1 MKNFKTMF
9 FKVISLNFIFLLL
22 MSAYRFIFFVYYGKA
37 VDLHDFG
44 FDIIKAFYMGC
55 RFDLSVI
62 AWINVLPALLFCLLF
77 VIGGQSLFKRLITFL
92 KYYYTVFIG
101 ILLALFCIDF
111 YFYAYFQ
118 DHLNV
123 LVFGFIEDD
132 TIALIKTFYEN
143 YNLLLIGFW
152 IVVFFVIIFFI
163 SKIVL
168 KFKDYN
174 LRFPNIFVRI
184 LLSIALAFSIFLMIR
199 GSVGLHPIGVYSDI
213 SSNAFL
219 NQVAINCVFNLGKA
233 IEYKIEASKLKNI
246 ETGYENNIRQAFADF
261 LGKDVGMI
269 SEEKPE
275 ESLVFK
281 TSVNKKIENL
291 KPNVILIVMESF
303 SDYLIKYNSE
313 KFNVL
318 GSLKKHFDEDTIFH
332 NFSSAGTIT
341 IEAIEAMFLNIR
353 TRPNPINLSVSKYAY
368 KQYQFAGLVPYKQ
381 SGYETS
387 FIYGGCTSWR
397 NIGTFAL
404 NSGFDNALNCGMIK
418 KDSPG
423 GPWGV
428 YDEYLFD
435 LAFEVLSQSDN
446 NKFIYILTTTNH
458 PPYGLPNDY
467 KILPLE
473 IPDSLKRNISISNIK
488 KAQKRF
494 ATYQYSNE
502 MLGRFI
508 SKIKNSKY
516 GDNTIIAVTG
526 DHTSRTYRIEN
537 FLDSICVPF
546 YLYIPKTI
554 KSVNINT
561 DVFGSHLDIMPT
573 LYNLSLS
580 NAEYMSEGTDLLSKN
595 AVNNTI
601 SYESW
606 LIDKHHAIDD
616 DIFANSAIK
625 YYYLDTNHKLVPTSE
640 ITEHKNL
647 LRRFLSMLA
656 ISDYLI
662 KNTGK

>member
-1 MKNFKTMF
+1 MKNFKIMF

-22 MSAYRFIFFVYYGKA
+22 MSAYRFIFFAYYGKV
-37 VDLHDFG
+37 VDLRGFG
-44 FDIIKAFYMGC
+44 FDIIKTFYMGC

-62 AWINVLPALLFCLLF
+62 AGINVLPALLFCLLF
-77 VIGGQSLFKRLITFL
+77 VIGRQSLFKRLITFL

-101 ILLALFCIDF
+101 ILLVLFCIDF

-118 DHLNV
+118 DHLNI

-132 TIALIKTFYEN
+132 TIALIKTFYKN
-143 YNLLLIGFW
+143 YNLLPIGLEM
-152 IVVFFVIIFFI
+152 IVLFAIIFFI

-174 LRFPNIFVRI
+174 LSLPNIFVRI
-184 LLSIALAFSIFLMIR
+184 LLSVTLAFSIFLMIR
-199 GSVGLHPIGVYSDI
+199 GSVGLHPIGVYSDV

-219 NQVAINCVFNLGKA
+219 NKAAINCVFTLESAVEHKIKA
-233 IEYKIEASKLKNI
+233 SEIKNI
-246 ETGYENNIRQAFADF
+246 ETGYENDIRQAFADF
-261 LGKDVGMI
+261 LGKDVSMI
-269 SEEKPE
+269 SKEKPE

-303 SDYLIKYNSE
+303 DNYLIQYNSE

-341 IEAIEAMFLNIR
+341 IEAIESLFLNIR
-353 TRPNPINLSVSKYAY
+353 TRPNPINLTQSKYAY

-387 FIYGGCTSWR
+387 FIYGGHTSWR

-404 NSGFDNALNCGMIK
+404 NLGFDNVLSCGMIK

-435 LAFEVLSQSDN
+435 LAFETLSQSDN
-446 NKFIYILTTTNH
+446 NKFIYVLTTTNH

-473 IPDSLKRNISISNIK
+473 IPDSLKRNISDIK

-526 DHTSRTYRIEN
+526 DHSSRAYRIEN

-546 YLYIPKTI
+546 YLYIPKAI
-554 KSVNINT
+554 KSENINT

-580 NAEYMSEGTDLLSKN
+580 NVEYMSEGTDLLSKN
-595 AVNNTI
+595 AINNTI

-625 YYYLDTNHKLVPTSE
+625 YYSLDTNHKLVPTHE
-640 ITEHKNL
+640 MTEHKNL
-647 LRRFLSMLA
+647 LKRFLSMLA